1 MNFLVWRHAD
11 AAPGEPDELRP
22 LTPLGIQQAQ
32 YIGAWIKKNVPGPY
46 RVFGSSALRASQTAS
61 FFGEHYDPI
70 DDFGYMKDT
79 ATGSAVLKHA
89 NWPLADITTIFVGHQ
104 PTVGRINSILHSDIE
119 KDTNM
124 EGGSVWWFTS
134 DHDNKNRLAM
144 LKAVISAN
152 GDSTINTSFCR
163 VEQ

>member
-32 YIGAWIKKNVPGPY
+32 LISAWIQKNATGPY

-61 FFGEHYDPI
+61 YFGEPYEPV
-70 DDFGYMKDT
+70 DDFAYMKDT
-79 ATGSAVLKHA
+79 ATGIAVIKYA
-89 NWPLADITTIFVGHQ
+89 NWPSSNVTTIFVGHQ
-104 PTVGRINSILHSDIE
+104 PTVGRVNSMLQSGVEH
-119 KDTNM
+119 DTNM
-124 EGGSVWWFTS
+124 EGGSLWWFTS
-134 DHDNKNRLAM
+134 DHDNKNQLAI

-152 GDSTINTSFCR
+152 GDLASNTSFCKI
-163 VEQ
+163 

>member
-11 AAPGEPDELRP
+11 AAPGEPDALRA

-32 YIGAWIKKNVPGPY
+32 FIGTWIKKNVPGPY
-46 RVFGSSALRASQTAS
+46 RIFGSSALRASQTAS
-61 FFGEHYDPI
+61 YLGEPYDPI
-70 DDFGYMKDT
+70 DDFGYMKDS
-79 ATGSAVLKHA
+79 ATGSAVLQHA
-89 NWPLADITTIFVGHQ
+89 NWPLANSTTIFVGHQ
-104 PTVGRINSILHSDIE
+104 PTVGRINSILHGDIE

-124 EGGSVWWFTS
+124 EGGSLWWFTS

-152 GDSTINTSFCR
+152 GDASINTSFCK
-163 VEQ
+163 V